1 MIPKEQR
8 IAIVKEIVDGSLS
21 SREAAEKY
29 GISKSLAA
37 KYATDYRRENGLP
50 VRTSTP
56 RTPETKAIMLKSS
69 NDSFHL
75 EDCQSMTKDQ
85 LIEELIKSKI
95 NEARAKK
102 RVRSE
107 RGWSKQGVHFFKQQ
121 EFEIVME
128 LS

>member
-8 IAIVKEIVDGSLS
+8 IAIAKEIVDGSLS

-75 EDCQSMTKDQ
+75 EDYQSMTKDQ

-95 NEARAKK
+95 RAKK
-102 RVRSE
+102 GYEVKGDGQNKEFISLS
-107 RGWSKQGVHFFKQQ
+107 SKNSK
-121 EFEIVME
+121 
-128 LS
+128 S